1 MLGLQHAFPFS
12 VFRFPFYVLR
22 FTFHGKMRYWLF
34 KSEPSTYGVDDLA
47 RDGVTEWTGVRNYQA
62 RNFMR
67 DEMRRGDRGF
77 FYHSSCD
84 EPGIAGIV
92 EICAAAQPDETQFDR
107 KSPYYD
113 RAATREEPRWYNVDV
128 KLVGK
133 TRLVSLNELRADKA
147 LRGLQILRRG
157 NRLSITPVTPAEWRR
172 IMALVKRKT

>member
-1 MLGLQHAFPFS
+1 MAC
-12 VFRFPFYVLR
+12 
-22 FTFHGKMRYWLF
+22 WLF
-34 KSEPSTYGVDDLA
+34 KTEPESWSWTDQVAKGA
-47 RDGVTEWTGVRNYQA
+47 AGQEWDGVRNFQA
-62 RNFMR
+62 RAHMR
-67 DEMRRGDRGF
+67 AMKKGDRGF

-128 KLVGK
+128 RLVGK